1 MVQPK
6 KESFRFVEKKK
17 RGVGRRDGEKQREK
31 ETGKERGKVS
41 THIFF
46 SG

>member
-17 RGVGRRDGEKQREK
+17 GVGRRDGEKQREK